1 MTENNSIEN
10 NSINENEKIKVTEKI
25 KDNSC
30 NETNKKTE
38 EELNQEIN
46 KHEIIKQEILKEQ
59 EEFGLWKQIKEDFSV
74 PKVNDPALNSNFELF
89 FNYPGVWAIINH
101 RIANRL
107 YNKGYKKIARV
118 FIGFTSLFTKT
129 DIHPAAT
136 IGRRVFIDHA
146 IGVVIGQ
153 TTIIEH
159 DVLIY
164 QGVTLGGVS
173 LNKGKRH
180 PTIRANS
187 VIGSGA
193 KVLGNITIEQNGKVG
208 ANSVVICDVPAN
220 STAVG
225 VPAKI
230 IKRDDK
236 NGRLN
241 HSDLPD
247 INKEMFEYLLKRVAL
262 LEHHIKLCDGIDLSE
277 KEQDLE
283 RIYKEFISAMNS
295 IK

>member
-1 MTENNSIEN
+1 MEETRNIHELIK
-10 NSINENEKIKVTEKI
+10 EK
-25 KDNSC
+25 
-30 NETNKKTE
+30 
-38 EELNQEIN
+38 
-46 KHEIIKQEILKEQ
+46 ILKE
-59 EEFGLWKQIKEDFSV
+59 EKELGLWKQIKEDFSV
-74 PKVNDPALNSNFELF
+74 PKLNDPALDSSFELF

-107 YNKGYKKIARV
+107 YNKGWIKLSRAIV
-118 FIGFTSLFTKT
+118 GIGSLFTKT

-146 IGVVIGQ
+146 IGVVIGA
-153 TTIIEH
+153 TAIIEE

-173 LNKGKRH
+173 LDKGKRH

-193 KVLGNITIEQNGKVG
+193 KVLGNLVIGKNGKIG
-208 ANSVVICDVPAN
+208 ANSVVICDVPKN

-230 IKRDDK
+230 IKREDK

-247 INKEMFEYLLKRVAL
+247 INKEMFEYLLKRVAI
-262 LEHHIKLCDGIDLSE
+262 LEHHMNSCEDLSME
-277 KEQDLE
+277 KEENELE
-283 RIYKEFISAMNS
+283 HIYTKFINAMNS
-295 IK
+295 IEKK